1 MQLYQP
7 TITGSLSV
15 SGSVNIS
22 GSITIAGG
30 GTISGTA
37 SIATTALTASSA
49 DNLLV
54 RNTLTAQTLVVQ
66 TITSSV
72 DFVTGSTRF
81 GSIAANTHQFTG
93 SVLVSGSVTSQGGFI
108 LGNSATIAPT
118 GSIGYNNAVGVFIY
132 GKSGSEADFRLYNKD
147 GLTAMSVVAGTQNIN
162 FNGSITAGSLSRIGD
177 VFVGGRSG
185 TYATYTDG
193 VFGDNLHLGAT
204 STGGAVYIN
213 TALSRN
219 LIINPVGGNV
229 GIGTNSPASF
239 AGLHINKAG
248 STGMFI
254 SNTTG
259 NTGGYL
265 FAGGL
270 GGLELQSVDSS
281 NSVSK
286 KLILQP
292 YGDNVLIGTS
302 TDNGNKLQVNGN
314 SYLGTG
320 FVTSNSLNATGG
332 QYGNAVS
339 AEYGATT
346 WAVNLSTLFPN
357 VTISGRG
364 LSIIL
369 QILGLSDGS
378 NGSSV
383 LVNAYR
389 SIGGTWIINTVNSAL
404 NGTTFINSVTG
415 SGATIT
421 INWNT
426 TAFGCVNVSIINR
439 G

>member
-1 MQLYQP
+1 MISYFP
-7 TITGSLSV
+7 VVTGSLSV

-22 GSITIAGG
+22 GGITASGG
-30 GTISGTA
+30 ITISGSIDSASYAATA
-37 SIATTALTASSA
+37 SFVALAQSASNAITASSA
-49 DNLLV
+49 DNFLV

-81 GSIAANTHQFTG
+81 GSILGNTHVFSG
-93 SVLVSGSVTSQGGFI
+93 SVSMNPNGLFVSGSGLVGIGTTPSI
-108 LGNSATIAPT
+108 KLSVRAADAPT
-118 GSIGYNNAVGVFIY
+118 APTLGISSGHFIIGNGASTISYGLMFGVNGDGHSWIQSQRVDGAATAYNI
-132 GKSGSEADFRLYNKD
+132 L
-147 GLTAMSVVAGTQNIN
+147 L
-162 FNGSITAGSLSRIGD
+162 
-177 VFVGGRSG
+177 
-185 TYATYTDG
+185 
-193 VFGDNLHLGAT
+193 
-204 STGGAVYIN
+204 
-213 TALSRN
+213 
-219 LIINPVGGNV
+219 NPQGGNV
-229 GIGTNSPASF
+229 GIGTTTPASF
-239 AGLHINKAG
+239 AQLHLNKAG
-248 STGMFI
+248 NTGMFI

-259 NTGGYL
+259 NCGGYL

-270 GGLELQSVDSS
+270 SGLELQSVDSG
-281 NSVSK
+281 NTDAR
-286 KLILQP
+286 KLMLQP
-292 YGDNVLIGTS
+292 YGGNVLIGTS

-389 SIGGTWIINTVNSAL
+389 SIGGTWVINTVNSAL